1 MARSGGN
8 GGIGGTGI
16 FGLFGTV
23 VQCNANDDSMYCS
36 LAKFVNVVLMM
47 LILLYIMHI
56 AVSFA
61 LSIIKP
67 GRKGGFGFR

>member
-8 GGIGGTGI
+8 GVFGNTGI
-16 FGLFGTV
+16 FALFGTV
-23 VQCNANDDSMYCS
+23 VRCDANDDSMYCS
-36 LAKFVNVVLMM
+36 LAKFVNVVLMI

-56 AVSFA
+56 VVSFA